1 MPEHRNDPS
10 VSLLDSLLLKA
21 EMRMAARI
29 LHISTWKVPCG
40 IATYCD
46 NFVRSLVKA
55 GFENEV
61 FPLIPSCWPDFLPDD
76 IAEWRGSLLNKATGF
91 DLVHIQHEH
100 GLFGYAL
107 GQKFACKRYGS
118 ILSGLRVLN
127 IPCVTTFHTDMET
140 RKHSGLKGILNRF
153 KRNRLWGK
161 YVCDNFRGGNVR
173 ARAIVHTRRTRKS
186 FVKHGFPVSSV
197 HVIPHPCLSPRK
209 IQLDSVSAKVSL
221 NLPTDSKLITIFG
234 FLGKYKGHDIA
245 IEAMKKLPENY
256 CLALVGGMHPEAK
269 DSFLDSLV
277 LSIPQDLQSRIRIT
291 GWVDRET
298 ADRYFAATDIC
309 LAPYRADTELSGSG
323 AITWALSS
331 GKPVIAS
338 KIDAF
343 QNVNR
348 ISECMFMFTPG
359 CVSELSWAIQKI
371 ANDRALSAMLV
382 NRATEFCVSH
392 SWDAAVADV
401 INVYEEVGMKP
412 GNVGEKVIS
421 QVA

>member
-1 MPEHRNDPS
+1 
-10 VSLLDSLLLKA
+10 
-21 EMRMAARI
+21 MAARI

-46 NFVRSLVKA
+46 NFVRSLAKV
-55 GFENEV
+55 GFENDI
-61 FPLIPSCWPDFLPDD
+61 FPLIPSDWPDLLPDD
-76 IAEWRGSLLNKATGF
+76 ISQWRESLLSKAKGF

-118 ILSGLRVLN
+118 VLAGLRLLN
-127 IPCVTTFHTDMET
+127 IPSVTTFHTDMET
-140 RKHSGLKGILNRF
+140 RKYSGLKGILNRF
-153 KRNRLWGK
+153 KRKRLWGK
-161 YVCDNFRGGNVR
+161 YVCHNFREGNGH
-173 ARAIVHTRRTRKS
+173 ASAIVHTKRTRKS

-197 HVIPHPCLSPRK
+197 NVIPHPCLSPRK
-209 IQLDSVSAKVSL
+209 IHLDSVSAKESL
-221 NLPTDSKLITIFG
+221 NLPADSKLVTIFG

-256 CLALVGGMHPEAK
+256 YLALVGGMHPEAK

-277 LSIPQDLQSRIRIT
+277 HTIPQELQSRIRIT

-338 KIDAF
+338 KVDAF

-348 ISECMFMFTPG
+348 IGDCMFMFTPG
-359 CVSELSWAIQKI
+359 CVGELSWAIQKI
-371 ANDRALSAMLV
+371 ANDALLSQMLV

-392 SWDAAVADV
+392 SWDAAVSDV
-401 INVYEEVGMKP
+401 IHIYEQVGLKP
-412 GNVGEKVIS
+412 GNVGEKGIFR
-421 QVA
+421 AA

>member
-1 MPEHRNDPS
+1 
-10 VSLLDSLLLKA
+10 
-21 EMRMAARI
+21 MAARI

-46 NFVRSLVKA
+46 NFVRSLAKA
-55 GFENEV
+55 GFENDI
-61 FPLIPSCWPDFLPDD
+61 FQLIPSDWPDLLPND
-76 IAEWRGSLLNKATGF
+76 ISQWRDSLLNKAKGF

-118 ILSGLRVLN
+118 VLAGLRLLN
-127 IPCVTTFHTDMET
+127 IPSVTTFHTDMET
-140 RKHSGLKGILNRF
+140 HKYSGLKGILNRF
-153 KRNRLWGK
+153 KRKRLWGK
-161 YVCDNFRGGNVR
+161 YVCSNFREGNGH
-173 ARAIVHTRRTRKS
+173 ASAIVHTKRTRKS

-197 HVIPHPCLSPRK
+197 HVVPHPCLSPRK
-209 IQLDSVSAKVSL
+209 IQLDSVSAKESL
-221 NLPTDSKLITIFG
+221 NLPADSKLVTIFG

-269 DSFLDSLV
+269 DPFLDTLV
-277 LSIPQDLQSRIRIT
+277 HSIPQELQSRIRIT

-338 KIDAF
+338 KVDAF

-348 ISECMFMFTPG
+348 IGECMFMFTPG
-359 CVSELSWAIQKI
+359 CVGELSWAIQKI
-371 ANDRALSAMLV
+371 ANDAVLSEMLV
-382 NRATEFCVSH
+382 SRATEFCVSH
-392 SWDAAVADV
+392 SWDAAVSDV
-401 INVYEEVGMKP
+401 IHIYEQVGLKL
-412 GNVGEKVIS
+412 GNVGEKSIFR
-421 QVA
+421 AA